1 MFHYP
6 SVLVAIVAVVLA
18 DPKAFPDELKS
29 SESVDEKTPVPK
41 VSRRFAAIREAPC
54 HDCASSRLTDRGRLD
69 KNTNDKLDLA
79 KLRAHLREK
88 PRTKAGQVRQAWP
101 EIKQLL
107 ASGHSLK
114 DICQWLNEIG
124 LEIGYARLSDYVCQL
139 RRREAPLPVLSETE
153 TETEPVMPER
163 NMNLIQPLAHIL
175 EREKKRG
182 GFSYNAEPDPKKLI

>member
-1 MFHYP
+1 M
-6 SVLVAIVAVVLA
+6 
-18 DPKAFPDELKS
+18 
-29 SESVDEKTPVPK
+29 
-41 VSRRFAAIREAPC
+41 
-54 HDCASSRLTDRGRLD
+54 D

-101 EIKQLL
+101 EVKQLL

-139 RRREAPLPVLSETE
+139 RRREAPLPLLSETE
-153 TETEPVMPER
+153 TGAEPVVPER
-163 NMNLIQPLAHIL
+163 HMDLVQPLAHIL
-175 EREKKRG
+175 EREKRRP